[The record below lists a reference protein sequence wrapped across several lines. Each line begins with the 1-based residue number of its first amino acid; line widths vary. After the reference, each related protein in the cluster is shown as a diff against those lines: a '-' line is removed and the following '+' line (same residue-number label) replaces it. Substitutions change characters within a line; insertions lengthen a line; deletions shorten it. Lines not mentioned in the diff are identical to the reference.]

1 MRTKTVKLKNRR
13 VTIGR
18 RESDKSIF
26 IQFKRIDNK
35 VGEVFQDGKYSE
47 TEIDG
52 KLVKTSICI
61 SEAAAVSLFFL
72 LKSELN
78 ISDLLEF
85 EKETGQN
92 VFDLEVKEKKCQ
104 HYYSPSKSGLCEN
117 CGKDL
122 MSHNFS

>member
-13 VTIGR
+13 VIVGR

-35 VGEVFQDGKYSE
+35 ISELFQDGKYSE

-61 SEAAAVSLFFL
+61 SGAAAVSLFFL

-78 ISDLLEF
+78 ISDLIEF
-85 EKETGQN
+85 EKETGQK
-92 VFDLEVKEKKCQ
+92 VFDSEVKERKCQ
-104 HYYSPSKSGLCEN
+104 HYYSPSKSGICEN

-122 MSHNFS
+122 ISHNFS

>member
-1 MRTKTVKLKNRR
+1 MTTKTLKLKNKR
-13 VTIGR
+13 VIVGR
-18 RESDKSIF
+18 RQSDNSIF
-26 IQFKRIDNK
+26 LQFKKIDSE
-35 VGEVFQDGKYSE
+35 VGEALQGVKYSE

-61 SEAAAVSLFFL
+61 SQAAATALFFL

-78 ISDLLEF
+78 ISELLEF
-85 EKETGQN
+85 EKETGQK
-92 VFDLEVKEKKCQ
+92 VFDSEAKENKCQ
-104 HYYSPSKSGLCEN
+104 HYYSPRKNGKCVN

>member
-1 MRTKTVKLKNRR
+1 MTTKTLKLKNKR
-13 VTIGR
+13 VIVGR
-18 RESDKSIF
+18 REPDNSIF
-26 IQFKRIDNK
+26 LQFKKVDNEISEALQG
-35 VGEVFQDGKYSE
+35 VKYSE

-61 SEAAAVSLFFL
+61 SQAAAIALFFL

-92 VFDLEVKEKKCQ
+92 VFDSGVREKKCQ
-104 HYYSPSKSGLCEN
+104 HYYSPSKNGICEN
-117 CGKDL
+117 CGEGLTNHK
-122 MSHNFS
+122 FS